1 VTPRPS
7 GAVVPVERAEPLL
20 SLAQLLRLTGPL
32 RRVVAAVACR
42 RASAKDAEA
51 RAWGM
56 EVIRTRWGG
65 RMYRDPRIAQLAAFR
80 TEHPARAAAG
90 DWPQEWNR

>member
-1 VTPRPS
+1 MTPRPS

-20 SLAQLLRLTGPL
+20 SLAAVRRLADPL
-32 RRVVAAVACR
+32 RRLVEVVACR

-51 RAWGM
+51 RAWGL

-65 RMYRDPRIAQLAAFR
+65 RVYRDPRIAQLAAFR